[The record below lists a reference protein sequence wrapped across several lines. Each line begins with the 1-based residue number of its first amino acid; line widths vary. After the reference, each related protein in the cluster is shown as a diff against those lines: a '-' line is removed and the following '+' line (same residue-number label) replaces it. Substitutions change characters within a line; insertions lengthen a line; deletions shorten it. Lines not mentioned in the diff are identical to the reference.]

1 VAHRDAQKYHLTR
14 DQVQLQNRLESLLE
28 ETHIKL
34 SSLVSDL
41 LGLSARR
48 MLQALADGETNP
60 TSWPLPGYFAC
71 SALLLKYAERQF
83 LKVARASNG

>member
-1 VAHRDAQKYHLTR
+1 VTQCGCSAYQLTR
-14 DQVQLQNRLESLLE
+14 DRVQLHNRLESLLE

-34 SSLVSDL
+34 SSLGSDL

-60 TSWPLPGYFAC
+60 TSLA
-71 SALLLKYAERQF
+71 ALADKKA
-83 LKVARASNG
+83 A